1 MGFSRSA
8 VKFDKGQRWI
18 AGLLFVMLLLNYLD
32 RQVLSIVFF
41 EMKKDLGFTQWQY
54 TAATNAFLTAY
65 ALMYVGSGLVLDRI
79 GARYGVALFVLLWS
93 LVSALHGLVGGF
105 TGLLV
110 LRFLLGVTE
119 PGGWTGAIKTV
130 SERFTAPQRGLANA
144 IFTSGAGAGALIAPP
159 ALVFLTQ
166 YYGWRSA
173 FILTGICGLLWLPF
187 WWRAS
192 AAPSKA
198 MVETAAAPKP
208 TGIPLWELLR
218 NRRAL
223 AFAATRFF
231 GDSTGYFLM
240 FWLPQHLMQNK
251 KFSFVLLGLVGW
263 IPYLIKDVAAIFGGY
278 LSSRM
283 VAAGKPAVYSR
294 KIMMSIAAV
303 LVAGGAA
310 AEHYDHPVLIFLC
323 LLLTS
328 FGMGMWS
335 GNFHSIPGDAFPHR
349 VVATVHGMAGSCGAV
364 GGVLFNTLVGYL
376 MVTGQVWGIFFTLAL
391 LMPLGV
397 LPLWLWVREDYVPE
411 NPGPP
416 DPSTKL
422 DTAVLSS
429 TGSPEVSRILKTED

>member
-1 MGFSRSA
+1 
-8 VKFDKGQRWI
+8 
-18 AGLLFVMLLLNYLD
+18 MLLLNYLD
-32 RQVLSIVFF
+32 RQVLSIVFV

-54 TAATNAFLTAY
+54 TAAVNAFLAAY
-65 ALMYVGSGLVLDRI
+65 GVMYVGSGLILDRI

-130 SERFTAPQRGLANA
+130 SERFTATQRGLANS

-166 YYGWRSA
+166 HYGWRSA
-173 FILTGICGLLWLPF
+173 FIVTGACGLLWLPF

-192 AAPSKA
+192 GLPSTTV
-198 MVETAAAPKP
+198 VEPVQHRPAGATLK
-208 TGIPLWELLR
+208 ELLR

-240 FWLPQHLMQNK
+240 FWLPQHLLQNK
-251 KFSFVLLGLVGW
+251 RFSFVLLGLVGW
-263 IPYLIKDVAAIFGGY
+263 IPYLIKDLAAVFGGY
-278 LSSRM
+278 VSSRM

-294 KIMMSIAAV
+294 KLMMSIAAV
-303 LVAGGAA
+303 LVAAGAA
-310 AEHYDHPVLIFLC
+310 LEHYDAPVLVFLC

-349 VVATVHGMAGSCGAV
+349 VVATVHGLAGSCGAV
-364 GGVLFNTLVGYL
+364 GGVLFNTLVGYF
-376 MVTGQVWGIFFTLAL
+376 MGTGQVSAIFFTLAL

-411 NPGPP
+411 DPP
-416 DPSTKL
+416 APPTDVST
-422 DTAVLSS
+422 DRDGTVLSAS
-429 TGSPEVSRILKTED
+429 RNRPDVVS